1 MEVAFCRSQKYIT
14 KHIEVA
20 FCRFQKSYYK
30 THSSPVYDRR
40 QYISNSLLLC
50 C

>member
-1 MEVAFCRSQKYIT
+1 M
-14 KHIEVA
+14 EVA

-40 QYISNSLLLC
+40 LYINNNPLLYC
-50 C
+50 